1 MNKSTF
7 LIPMVAFGLI
17 AVGACGEGNNKSD
30 SGKIGGIDVSDA
42 IAAAEKRR
50 GADPDASGGNKCL
63 LAYQEKYD
71 QLLTKD
77 IVLALTGFDERK
89 MGVKYNKIMK
99 PEYHSVN
106 YTFDNQRVRER
117 GGYTMPFKDHVQLGG
132 IKAMS
137 LAQFNDSYRAVTAEE
152 DQLVDEVLED
162 MHEGKV
168 TDPAAQEAISNL
180 EKQGVDKETAKQ
192 ATGTLRDAF
201 KKVAEGYRK
210 VEGLGDA
217 AVWNVE
223 TLELVVL
230 DNGVKFDLQVD
241 TKNTNDENKAVAIEL
256 ARKLL
261 DACK

>member
-1 MNKSTF
+1 MNKNTF
-7 LIPMVAFGLI
+7 LIPMVAIGFL
-17 AVGACGEGNNKSD
+17 AVCACSEGNNKNNG
-30 SGKIGGIDVSDA
+30 GKIGGIDVTDA

-50 GADPDASGGNKCL
+50 EIDPNASGGNTCL

-77 IVLALTGFDERK
+77 IVLTLTGFDESK
-89 MGVKYNKIMK
+89 MEVKYTKIMK

-117 GGYTMPFKDHVQLGG
+117 AGYTMPFKDNVQLGS

-152 DQLVDEVLED
+152 DATVDEVLED
-162 MHEGKV
+162 LHDGKV
-168 TDPAAQEAISNL
+168 TDPDAQEALGNL
-180 EKQGVDKETAKQ
+180 EKQGVDKEVAKQ

-201 KKVAEGYRK
+201 RKVAEGYRK

-223 TLELVVL
+223 TQELVVL
-230 DNGVKFDLQVD
+230 ENGVKFDLQVD
-241 TKNTNDENKAVAIEL
+241 TKNTNDENKAAAIEL

-261 DACK
+261 DACN